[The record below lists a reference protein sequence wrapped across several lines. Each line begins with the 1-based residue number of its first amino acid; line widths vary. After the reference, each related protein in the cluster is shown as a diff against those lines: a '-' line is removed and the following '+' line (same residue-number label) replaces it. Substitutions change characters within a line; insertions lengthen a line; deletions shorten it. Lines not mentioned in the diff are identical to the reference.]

1 VNVSL
6 HHRRTLPIRFVDK
19 MREVVDEGLLLDN
32 AMLYVVAVGIS
43 TVVFPLKQAS
53 YLNHPYITGSQNSR
67 GEGAESA

>member
-1 VNVSL
+1 
-6 HHRRTLPIRFVDK
+6 

-67 GEGAESA
+67 GEGTESA